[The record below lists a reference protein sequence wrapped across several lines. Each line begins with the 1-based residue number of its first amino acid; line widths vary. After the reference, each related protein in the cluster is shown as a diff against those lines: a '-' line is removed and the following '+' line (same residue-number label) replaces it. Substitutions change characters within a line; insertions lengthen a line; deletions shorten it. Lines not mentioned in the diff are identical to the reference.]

1 MSRIQCS
8 ISFRPGELSA
18 LNDRRRQRRRP
29 LEYLL
34 AFKPHID
41 QTQGLP
47 TTSLTEWGIL
57 RQDALAQRRQRQQG
71 KEEESYPHRN
81 TR

>member
-1 MSRIQCS
+1 
-8 ISFRPGELSA
+8 
-18 LNDRRRQRRRP
+18 

-34 AFKPHID
+34 AFKPPID

-47 TTSLTEWGIL
+47 TTSLIERGIQS
-57 RQDALAQRRQRQQG
+57 QDALAQRRQRQQG
-71 KEEESYPHRN
+71 NEEESYPHRN